1 MSKCIGGVRL
11 ADLVVCLATEV
22 LKVGFDWCVLLMLLK
37 TVRV

>member
-1 MSKCIGGVRL
+1 MSKGIGGVRL

-22 LKVGFDWCVLLMLLK
+22 LKVGFDWLVLLT